1 VKRKREKRRSA
12 PASDSPDV
20 PAHDELDALAQRF
33 TRFADEARTY
43 EGPLYEELSLQIAAD
58 EDLLAVA
65 RHVRRPPIPNVFFAA
80 VHFLLAEKPE
90 HDLSMFYGS
99 VCDDPRPASDA
110 GPAFRDFVL
119 SNTDSLIPLLET
131 RITQTNEVARCSYLL
146 PAFVVA
152 HQSAGGRPLALIDVG
167 CSAGL
172 HLNWDRY
179 HYDYGVAQVGDPRSA
194 VSIRCELRGPVRPP
208 LPATFP
214 ECRFRLGID
223 LNPVDVRN
231 PTERRWFEALIWPD
245 HPARRRLAAA
255 AIEELLRNPPA
266 LVKGDAVDVLGEQLK
281 LVPPETSL
289 VVYNSAALCQGGEVD
304 QQAIRQVLSAFSSRR
319 PLHWLHCES
328 LEMLHRAIDAGRIV
342 ETKLANIDGHGR
354 WLEWLAGEER
364 M

>member
-1 VKRKREKRRSA
+1 
-12 PASDSPDV
+12 
-20 PAHDELDALAQRF
+20 
-33 TRFADEARTY
+33 
-43 EGPLYEELSLQIAAD
+43 
-58 EDLLAVA
+58 
-65 RHVRRPPIPNVFFAA
+65 
-80 VHFLLAEKPE
+80 
-90 HDLSMFYGS
+90 MFYGS

-119 SNTDSLIPLLET
+119 SHTDSLIPLLET
-131 RITQTNEVARCSYLL
+131 RITQTNEVGRCSYLL

-172 HLNWDRY
+172 HLRWDRY

-194 VSIRCELRGPVRPP
+194 VSIRCELRGPFRRP

-223 LNPVDVRN
+223 LNPVAVRN

-255 AIEELLRNPPA
+255 AIEELLRDPPA

-281 LVPPETSL
+281 LVPPDTSL
-289 VVYNSAALCQGGEVD
+289 VVYNSAASVRAGGRP
-304 QQAIRQVLSAFSSRR
+304 AAMAGAHRVLVSPAAPLAALRKSGDAASRDRRWPHRGNKVSQHRR
-319 PLHWLHCES
+319 P
-328 LEMLHRAIDAGRIV
+328 RP
-342 ETKLANIDGHGR
+342 
-354 WLEWLAGEER
+354 LAGVACR
-364 M
+364 YLSVWLS